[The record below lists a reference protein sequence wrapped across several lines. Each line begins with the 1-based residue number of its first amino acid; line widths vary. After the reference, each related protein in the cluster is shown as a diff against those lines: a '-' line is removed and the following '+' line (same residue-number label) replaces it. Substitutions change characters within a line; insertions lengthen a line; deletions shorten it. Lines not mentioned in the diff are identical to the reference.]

1 MLRQSRR
8 LLPYPRAGRG
18 RSLLRLHGQT
28 LMAAG
33 FLRPIVSSAN
43 PLEVGM
49 ALSTYEILPAWL
61 QKEISTQR
69 AALSFLQSTW
79 FPSA

>member
-8 LLPYPRAGRG
+8 SLPYRRAGRG

-28 LMAAG
+28 LMAAV
-33 FLRPIVSSAN
+33 FLRPIVSSPN

-49 ALSTYEILPAWL
+49 ALSTYDTLPARL
-61 QKEISTQR
+61 QKETSTQT